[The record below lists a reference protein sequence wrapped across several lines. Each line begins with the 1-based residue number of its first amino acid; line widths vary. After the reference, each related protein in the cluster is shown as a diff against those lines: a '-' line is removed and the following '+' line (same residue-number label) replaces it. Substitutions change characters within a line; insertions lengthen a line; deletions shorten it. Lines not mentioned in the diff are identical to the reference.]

1 MENKIN
7 EIIKVFFE
15 PHGIKDEITLL
26 RTKLYCMEFTRK
38 LNSVDIVKNSF
49 GHRICRE
56 HLPKEVLSDEYID
69 KIIKHI

>member
-1 MENKIN
+1 MEKKIN

-15 PHGIKDEITLL
+15 PYGINDNITLL
-26 RTKLYCMEFTRK
+26 RTKLYCMEFTRNH
-38 LNSVDIVKNSF
+38 NSVDIVKNSF
-49 GHRICRE
+49 GHRICRD